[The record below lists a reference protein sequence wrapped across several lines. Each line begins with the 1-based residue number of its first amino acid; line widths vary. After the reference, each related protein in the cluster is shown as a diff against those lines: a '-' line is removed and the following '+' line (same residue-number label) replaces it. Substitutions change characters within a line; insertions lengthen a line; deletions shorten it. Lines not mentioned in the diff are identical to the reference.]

1 MGGLADVWVDG
12 STYALSWA
20 GCDVF
25 GGNYITNKTEASGL
39 LELAC
44 AWERAAETSSH
55 SGSLPL

>member
-1 MGGLADVWVDG
+1 MDVWVDG

-25 GGNYITNKTEASGL
+25 GGNYVTNKTEASGL